1 MTYLSQTDTGEIV
14 DVRAVFRVGEFYGLS
29 RGITYG
35 VAFGLSLGSGEDLTN
50 NLIEREKL
58 TQQLSQLGHEMPVWV
73 HELTQWPSK
82 AFLTLRVDDLLARP
96 IEQRVIAAELDSLYT
111 FESEYERAEVVG
123 FVLVHDLIQPILEA
137 HAALRRVFGEGVSM
151 FLQLHSDPEEDF
163 KGLFILVQTNL
174 SDDEALD
181 LLGRFDDEYWLD
193 VDSSVAELLGVD
205 VEDVDSTGATRT

>member
-14 DVRAVFRVGEFYGLS
+14 DARAVFRAGEIYGLS
-29 RGITYG
+29 WGITYG
-35 VAFGLSLGSGEDLTN
+35 VAFGLSLVRGEDVTN

-58 TQQLSQLGHEMPVWV
+58 TQQLPQLGHVMPLSVD
-73 HELTQWPSK
+73 ELTQWHSK
-82 AFLTLRVDDLLARP
+82 AFLTARVDDLLARP
-96 IEQRVIAAELDSLYT
+96 VEQQVIAPELDSLYS
-111 FESEYERAEVVG
+111 FESEYERGEVVG

-137 HAALRRVFGEGVSM
+137 HGALRRVFGEGVSM

-181 LLGRFDDEYWLD
+181 LLDRFDDEYWLD

-205 VEDVDSTGATRT
+205 VEDADSTGATRT